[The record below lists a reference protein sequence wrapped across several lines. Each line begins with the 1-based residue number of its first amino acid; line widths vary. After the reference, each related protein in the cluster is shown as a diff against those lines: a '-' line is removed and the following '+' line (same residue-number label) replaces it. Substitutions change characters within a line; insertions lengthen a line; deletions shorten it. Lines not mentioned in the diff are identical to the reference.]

1 MTIEKLNELIE
12 QCKTFGKELRIK
24 TYETFPNVHPTLEN
38 PLNHLNDIRVEFS
51 MYNVNIFGVH
61 NLSEMTVKDFFN
73 EIDKIANKKLEWYTN
88 WKLIELREYNID
100 KILNNE

>member
-12 QCKTFGKELRIK
+12 KSKIFGKELRIK
-24 TYETFPNVHPTLEN
+24 TFETYPNVHPALKN

-61 NLSEMTVKDFFN
+61 NLSEMTIKDFFN
-73 EIDKIANKKLEWYTN
+73 EIDKIANKKLETYTK
-88 WKLIELREYNID
+88 WKQTELREYNID
-100 KILNNE
+100 KILENE